1 MTDLPTFDRNH
12 PRVVAR
18 RTMDMVRALARA
30 AGDGL
35 HHLTVMQPTPYG
47 SVDEAE
53 CIITGPVFDES
64 DENDP
69 LTKVAYLLATTSL
82 GGGAVLIAR
91 TLDEQGGVR
100 FMSWMVRDVTAYPA
114 TASQSVIAYCMSEDR
129 DLTDPVPGVTFVD
142 APSLA

>member
-1 MTDLPTFDRNH
+1 MTDSSTFDRNH

-18 RTMDMVRALARA
+18 RAMNMVRALARA

-35 HHLTVMQPTPYG
+35 HHLTVMQPTPVG
-47 SVDEAE
+47 VAEAE

-64 DENDP
+64 DESDP
-69 LTKVAYLLATTSL
+69 LTKVAYLLATTSF
-82 GGGAVLIAR
+82 GVGAVLIAR
-91 TLDEQGGVR
+91 TLDGQGDVR

-129 DLTDPVPGVTFVD
+129 DLTDPVRGVTFVD
-142 APSLA
+142 APSLG